1 MRVGG
6 VETRPRAIAAA
17 GGDNERVGRQDTR
30 WREQME
36 MRAALARA
44 KVEEEL
50 RELKRNLGGGG
61 GGR

>member
-1 MRVGG
+1 MAA
-6 VETRPRAIAAA
+6 RAEGA
-17 GGDNERVGRQDTR
+17 RRQDTR

-50 RELKRNLGGGG
+50 RDLKRNLGKGGG
-61 GGR
+61 GGGGGGGG